1 MQIAGGSVDS
11 WHHYLHIVV
20 YVCLPLC
27 LSFANV
33 MLWCEELTVV
43 KTYMLI
49 IQKKKI
55 PLGAVEMTQ
64 WLRVLTANSEDL
76 GSIPST
82 HVTSL

>member
-1 MQIAGGSVDS
+1 MQIAGGSVDN

-43 KTYMLI
+43 KTYMLMI
-49 IQKKKI
+49 EKKKI
-55 PLGAVEMTQ
+55 PLGTVEMAQ
-64 WLRVLTANSEDL
+64 RLRVLTALSED
-76 GSIPST
+76 P
-82 HVTSL
+82 VQFPAPM